1 MAGLFTQYKNRSVSC
16 GFCNKK
22 RGEEKMKKMK
32 GSILK
37 TGTFL
42 YFLFLDCYL
51 LWLYCNRKMLKKK
64 VGKY

>member
-1 MAGLFTQYKNRSVSC
+1 
-16 GFCNKK
+16 
-22 RGEEKMKKMK
+22 MKKMK